1 MPSETATAPTP
12 QAQAFVDRF
21 RAAADFRAR
30 VEADPQ
36 SAIAALGGEI
46 PPHIDD
52 VRIVEDAEDTRHFVS
67 PPGPNGRLSDDEL
80 SGISGGTVLVDGW
93 ETDLPS
99 WLLLRF
105 FSGD

>member
-36 SAIAALGGEI
+36 SAIAALGG
-46 PPHIDD
+46 D
-52 VRIVEDAEDTRHFVS
+52 VRIVEDTEDTRHFVF

>member
-36 SAIAALGGEI
+36 SAIAALGG
-46 PPHIDD
+46 D
-52 VRIVEDAEDTRHFVS
+52 VRIVEDTEDTCHFVF